1 MFSKQK
7 CNFTRSCAFSQKV
20 VFYVLQMLKNQN
32 LTHPKAAKLAILMG
46 ARRGEAR
53 VSAPTSWKIK
63 NKLVD
68 YMVALLLLFLLMWGP
83 LCYFSPYGGFFLSM
97 WGTFL
102 GLPPPPPPPP
112 TYEDFCGRPCQ
123 LDLDII
129 III

>member
-1 MFSKQK
+1 
-7 CNFTRSCAFSQKV
+7 
-20 VFYVLQMLKNQN
+20 MLKNQN

-63 NKLVD
+63 NKLVH
-68 YMVALLLLFLLMWGP
+68 YMGALLLLFLLMWVLFVTFP
-83 LCYFSPYGGFFLSM
+83 LMEVFFLYV
-97 WGTFL
+97 G
-102 GLPPPPPPPP
+102 GLFGLVPPPPPPP